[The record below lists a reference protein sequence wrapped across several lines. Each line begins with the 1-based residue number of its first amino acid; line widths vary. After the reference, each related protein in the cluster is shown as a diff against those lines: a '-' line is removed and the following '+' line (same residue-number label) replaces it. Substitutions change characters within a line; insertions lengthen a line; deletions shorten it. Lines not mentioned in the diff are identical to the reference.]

1 MSAFLRPRTVNPS
14 SAFSVRLGRA
24 VHRIA
29 TAISVVL
36 LALAIILFAIAAY
49 LAVTRSGKWANDY
62 WFNPDW
68 IQTAPWAVLGLAGG
82 AVAYLAG
89 RLIRYL
95 LSRE

>member
-14 SAFSVRLGRA
+14 SAFSVRLGR
-24 VHRIA
+24 VIHRSA
-29 TAISVVL
+29 TTISVL
-36 LALAIILFAIAAY
+36 LAVVAVVTLTVAAY
-49 LAVTRSGKWANDY
+49 QAAINSGEWANDY

-68 IQTAPWAVLGLAGG
+68 WKTAPWGVLTAVSAAG
-82 AVAYLAG
+82 VYLAS